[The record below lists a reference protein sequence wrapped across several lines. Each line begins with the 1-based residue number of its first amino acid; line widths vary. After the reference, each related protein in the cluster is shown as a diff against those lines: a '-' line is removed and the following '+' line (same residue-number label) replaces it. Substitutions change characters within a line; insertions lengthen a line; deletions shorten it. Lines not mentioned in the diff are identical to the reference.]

1 MTGKTKVID
10 PFQQE
15 LYQDTPWITRNRELN
30 TQTYDLY
37 NRAIEDLGRQ
47 NQDYYEAQASKAM
60 QSAWGDYNRN
70 YQKAVNQNLARN
82 YGRTGS
88 TASTSGGYVTDSL
101 QRQYN
106 DAAARLA
113 TQQAQ
118 YQDQFINSA
127 LNRDLAKL
135 GTYGDIFNTSGVIP
149 EEVDRM
155 NYQIDQQNKQRQ
167 WQADATRQMN
177 KKGIMGTIGQIGGT
191 AIGAYFGGPVG
202 AQIGNALGGAIGGSF
217 DNQYVMPGQQASQ
230 PSFDISGIDLGDL
243 KSTGNWDKLTNKVKN
258 SKIIS
263 NLFGNTA
270 NASGGFKPTFSGYTK
285 LFGN

>member
-15 LYQDTPWITRNRELN
+15 LYQDTPWISRNRELN
-30 TQTYDLY
+30 TQAYDLY
-37 NRAIEDLGRQ
+37 SQGLGELGK
-47 NQDYYEAQASKAM
+47 QDQQYYEGQASRAM
-60 QSAWGDYNRN
+60 QSAWDDYARN

-127 LNRDLAKL
+127 LNRDLARL
-135 GTYGDIFNTSGVIP
+135 NQYSNAFNTSGKTA

-155 NYQIDQQNKQRQ
+155 NYQIDQENKQRQ

-177 KKGIMGTIGQIGGT
+177 KKGIMGTIGQVGGT
-191 AIGAYFGGPVG
+191 AIGAIFGGPVG

-217 DNQYVMPGQQASQ
+217 DNQYVTAGQQASQ

-243 KSTGNWDKLTNKVKN
+243 KLTGNWGKLTDKVKN
-258 SKIIS
+258 SEIIS
-263 NLFGNTA
+263 KFFGNTKM
-270 NASGGFKPTFSGYTK
+270 SGGNANT
-285 LFGN
+285 LDIA